1 MTNYANGLI
10 KQVEE
15 LTIENERL
23 KEDNK
28 SLRSENRALRQEL
41 KTLENS
47 IEEMVKRA
55 VEKATAPLNERI
67 KHLEAENERKSNE
80 IMRLKAIIDK
90 DSSNSSKPPSND
102 GFKKIPNS
110 REKSGRKVG
119 GQKGHNGKTLKIPEN
134 LDELVREGKAEK
146 KIVDYSGGAVQ
157 YISQWTVDIAIKPVY
172 TEKRYTIGTVKPCVS
187 YGENVKALSVLFSNE
202 GLIAEGRLSE
212 LFKEISGGLITI
224 SEATIE
230 KINREVAQKINTDEI
245 KEDLLNNKVMH
256 VDETVIRCVQRLE
269 NGEENIKVANKTTYD
284 VIIRTYSNEKTTLCT
299 VNAHKDDEGVKRDG
313 ILPSFCG
320 ILSHDHDRKYYKYS
334 ELHAIC
340 GAHLLRELK
349 GLFEL
354 YKIIWADT
362 FRLFYNGINE
372 YKKKTAFCDSGKLT
386 EFEECYDALLAD
398 GYAVLDKIGEKNF
411 GYTVLRPILNRLRD
425 YKSGY
430 MLFIRDYDAPFTNNQ
445 AERDLRPC
453 KTKQKI
459 SGCFRSWDG
468 VVYYAKIRSFLSTA
482 KKRSIN
488 LFDAFKNL
496 LTPCPC

>member
-1 MTNYANGLI
+1 MTNYSNGLI
-10 KQVEE
+10 KQIED

-28 SLRSENRALRQEL
+28 SLKTESRALRQEL
-41 KTLENS
+41 RTLESS

-67 KHLEAENERKSNE
+67 KHLEAENERKDKE
-80 IMRLKAIIDK
+80 IMRLKATIDK
-90 DSSNSSKPPSND
+90 DSSNSSKPPSCN

-110 REKSGRKVG
+110 REKSDRKVG
-119 GQKGHNGKTLKIPEN
+119 GQKGHDGKTLKIPEN

-146 KIVDYSGGAVQ
+146 KLVDYSRGAVQ
-157 YISQWTVDIAIKPVY
+157 YISQWTVDIAIKTVY
-172 TEKRYTIGTVKPCVS
+172 TEKRYRIGTVKPCVS
-187 YGENVKALSVLFSNE
+187 YGENIKALSVLLSND

-230 KINREVAQKINTDEI
+230 KINREAGQKINTDEI
-245 KEDLLNNKVMH
+245 KEHLLNNKVMH
-256 VDETVIRCVQRLE
+256 VDETVIRCAQILE
-269 NGEENIKVANKTTYD
+269 NGEENIKTANKTTYD

-299 VNAHKDDEGVKRDG
+299 VNPHKDDEGVKRDG
-313 ILPSFCG
+313 ILTAFCG
-320 ILSHDHDRKYYKYS
+320 ILSHDHDKKYYKYS

-340 GAHLLRELK
+340 GAHLLRDLK

-354 YKIIWADT
+354 YNIKWADT

-372 YKKKTAFCDSGKLT
+372 YKKKTAFCDSHKLI
-386 EFEECYDALLAD
+386 EFEERYDALLAD
-398 GYAVLDKIGEKNF
+398 GYAVLNKIGEKNF

-459 SGCFRSWDG
+459 SGCFRSWNG
-468 VVYYAKIRSFLSTA
+468 LVCYAKIRSFLSTA
-482 KKRSIN
+482 KKRSVN